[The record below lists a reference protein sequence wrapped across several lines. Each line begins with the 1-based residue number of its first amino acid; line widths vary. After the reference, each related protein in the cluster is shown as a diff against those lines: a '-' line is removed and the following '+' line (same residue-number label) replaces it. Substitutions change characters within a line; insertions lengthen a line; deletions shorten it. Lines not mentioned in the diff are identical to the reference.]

1 MWAVAAGPVKL
12 ASRGAVY
19 SVTASLHY
27 YCSAG
32 CRTIT
37 VGDEETSCSCERN
50 VCHHRRRCQ
59 LLLQGRMRSPAT
71 SVIMKMKHLHC
82 VNRLPVDFS
91 AYHKPQCC
99 VSVLSQAFFSFCV
112 CVRKGVLL
120 YEPRRSTHT
129 WTWKQSISG
138 MG

>member
-12 ASRGAVY
+12 ASGDEVY

-27 YCSAG
+27 HCSAG

-37 VGDEETSCSCERN
+37 VGDGETSCSRGRN
-50 VCHHRRRCQ
+50 LCHHRRRGQ

-71 SVIMKMKHLHC
+71 SVIRKMKHLHC
-82 VNRLPVDFS
+82 VNRLPVGFS
-91 AYHKPQCC
+91 VYRKPQCC
-99 VSVLSQAFFSFCV
+99 VSVLSLAFFLFV